1 MSRLNIGEQFIHWVE
16 REESVVA
23 AIQIGSRVRAGS
35 EPGAADDYSDWDFQV
50 ISSAPATLERS
61 ELYLGIMGGPL
72 AFAVRGGRL
81 GTARKVTVLFAEGE
95 LDIVIIPLAQF
106 EEVRNHVNAR
116 TYAQVPPL
124 VKALE
129 DLASVLLGGYRI
141 VKGAPDVADLYRFV
155 ATGISPPRLSDAA
168 IRQLG
173 EGFVCDYVSTAR
185 KIARGEFIAAQRWL
199 HHQLA
204 ETNFSLAHEFRR
216 RSGLPSFPDA
226 RRVEM
231 LLGEAARSALEIRA
245 IPSSDSLGAALQKS
259 RESCITLM
267 RALVGDTWSWPSLPS
282 SLSGK

>member
-1 MSRLNIGEQFIHWVE
+1 MNSPNLVERFINWVE
-16 REESVVA
+16 REESVIA
-23 AIQIGSRVRAGS
+23 AIQIGSQVRAGS
-35 EPGAADDYSDWDFQV
+35 DPGAADDYSDWDFQI
-50 ISSAPATLERS
+50 ISSAPAALERR
-61 ELYLGIMGGPL
+61 ELYSGVVGVPL

-106 EEVRNHVNAR
+106 EEVQHQVTAG
-116 TYAQVPPL
+116 TYAQIPPV

-141 VKGAPDVADLYRFV
+141 IKGAPAVADLYRFV
-155 ATGISPPRLSDAA
+155 TTEISPPRLSDAA

-204 ETNFSLAHEFRR
+204 ETNFNLAHEFRR

-226 RRVEM
+226 RRIEM
-231 LLGEAARSALEIRA
+231 LLDEESRSVLEVWAL
-245 IPSSDSLGAALQKS
+245 PTVDSLRAALQKS
-259 RESCITLM
+259 RVSCVALM
-267 RALVGDTWSWPSLPS
+267 HALVGNSWSWPSLSS
-282 SLSGK
+282 SLSGE